1 MANITFYSLSDY
13 NNGDLISKTFDLEDF
28 PTYDGLATARSEW
41 LEELTEE
48 LDDGELREEFIVA
61 DYENIPASLMSQW
74 DIDSDYGDW
83 LEACEEHGA
92 DVVEAA
98 MEVGVPVDKIDEAY
112 AGAASN
118 DVEFAEEFA
127 DSIGLLDEVP
137 DNLKMYFDME
147 AFARDL
153 MIGDYNEHNGH
164 YFNANW

>member
-28 PTYDGLATARSEW
+28 PTYDELATARTEW

-83 LEACEEHGA
+83 LEACGEHGA

-112 AGAASN
+112 AGTASN

-137 DNLKMYFDME
+137 DNLKMYFNME

-153 MIGDYNEHNGH
+153 MMSDYNEHNGH
-164 YFNANW
+164 YFNTNW

>member
-13 NNGDLISKTFDLEDF
+13 NNGDLISKTFDLEDL
-28 PTYDGLATARSEW
+28 PTYDDLATARSEW

-61 DYENIPASLMSQW
+61 DYEGIPASLMSQW

-98 MEVGVPVDKIDEAY
+98 EELDVPFDKINEAY
-112 AGAASN
+112 AGTARN
-118 DVEFAEEFA
+118 DVEFAEKLAEM
-127 DSIGLLDEVP
+127 IGLLDEIP
-137 DNLKMYFDME
+137 DNLRMYFDMA